1 MTTKVNTQLAKIQK
15 ILVHNHKLVT
25 FLNLGEVNLIA
36 LLQLNLKLALLNLQ
50 TKLKI

>member
-1 MTTKVNTQLAKIQK
+1 MTTTVNTQLAKIQR
-15 ILVHNHKLVT
+15 ILVHKLVT

-36 LLQLNLKLALLNLQ
+36 LLQLNLELALLNLQ